1 MMKKKKQITLP
12 PSKRLRRAI
21 FRTLGIL
28 VMLIGFF
35 LTEYYDI
42 EVPLLGKTQIDIAI
56 FIPFLGVLIWEC
68 AE

>member
-56 FIPFLGVLIWEC
+56 FMGHLQTSVFDMI
-68 AE
+68 